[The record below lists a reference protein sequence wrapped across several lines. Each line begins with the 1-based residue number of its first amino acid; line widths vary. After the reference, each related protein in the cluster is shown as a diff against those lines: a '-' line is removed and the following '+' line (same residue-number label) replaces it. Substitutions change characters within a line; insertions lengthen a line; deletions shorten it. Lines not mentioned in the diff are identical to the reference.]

1 MKRPLLVGG
10 LGVIPSDL
18 MFLACSLLWAI
29 ASLLGEAKLKW
40 NSGFWPLAIYF
51 AALALSA
58 AFSVDPKVSGFK
70 LATQAYLM
78 GIAVLT
84 YQLVQT
90 ADDLRR
96 LFLACIGGAAIVGI
110 MGVAT
115 VTLFPFFGWHSFLAW
130 PLHHFGTLPPG
141 PYPRIEL
148 TFEYPAMMAN
158 YLALALMLV
167 ILARRLGWIG
177 RRPSLLLGGAIL
189 VTAFFAL
196 TPGFGGL
203 LFMLAIW
210 VWHRNRGSRSGG
222 AALIAAGGLAVLEV
236 AVASVTPI
244 LHRTAPFLIHIP
256 GLETPLAPAVRLL
269 VWIDAGRNFLAHPIL
284 GRGIGIEAAAVP
296 YASPEGNYG
305 IVADAHNVFL
315 SLASQSGIVG
325 LLAMTLLIAFAVR
338 QAMRGKD
345 VAFGLGLAF
354 LSGLVVQ
361 GLVGSFEDTRHLWLA
376 YGLMLAAAKLEHQ
389 GKLEIQVS

>member
-1 MKRPLLVGG
+1 MKRPLIVGG
-10 LGVIPSDL
+10 LTAIPSDL
-18 MFLACSLLWAI
+18 MFLACALLWAFACLSGQTKI
-29 ASLLGEAKLKW
+29 RW
-40 NSGFWPLAIYF
+40 NGGSWPLAIYF

-58 AFSVDPKVSGFK
+58 AVSVDPKVSGFK
-70 LATQAYLM
+70 LATQVYLM

-84 YQLVQT
+84 YQLVET

-96 LFLACIGGAAIVGI
+96 VFLAYIGGGAVVAV
-110 MGVAT
+110 MGVVT
-115 VTLFPFFGWHSFLAW
+115 VLLFPFFGWHSSLAW

-167 ILARRLGWIG
+167 ILAHRLGWIG
-177 RRPSLLLGGAIL
+177 RRLSLLLGSAML
-189 VTAFFAL
+189 VSAFFAL

-203 LFMLAIW
+203 LFMLAMW
-210 VWHRNRGSRSGG
+210 VWHCNRATKWGG
-222 AALIAAGGLAVLEV
+222 AAFIAAVGLAVFEV
-236 AVASVTPI
+236 AAASVTPI
-244 LHRTAPFLIHIP
+244 LHRTAPFLIHVP
-256 GLETPLAPAVRLL
+256 GLAIPLAPAIRLL

-284 GRGIGIEAAAVP
+284 GRGIGVEAAAVP
-296 YASPEGNYG
+296 YASPEGHYG
-305 IVADAHNVFL
+305 IVSDAHNVFL

-325 LLAMTLLIAFAVR
+325 VLAMALLIALAIR
-338 QAMRGKD
+338 QAVQGKD

-354 LSGLVVQ
+354 LSGLVIQ
-361 GLVGSFEDTRHLWLA
+361 GLVGSFEDARHLWLA

-389 GKLEIQVS
+389 GKLECLP